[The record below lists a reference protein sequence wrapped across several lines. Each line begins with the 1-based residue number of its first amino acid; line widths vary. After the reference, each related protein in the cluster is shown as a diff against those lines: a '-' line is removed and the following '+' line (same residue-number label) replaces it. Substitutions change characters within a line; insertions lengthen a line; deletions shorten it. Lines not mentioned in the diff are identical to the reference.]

1 MLIAALDHSGENRTE
16 SSSDVYC
23 RALRGDLMG
32 SELEALSHE
41 HQLPQEMDRT
51 VMLFHIVQTE
61 NECAYD
67 LLRDITPVQDKD
79 VLLNMDRHT
88 VVLIKEMT
96 DVETIDDLHQFA
108 QALQETLMG
117 ETAHQM
123 TVGIGKMRRTI
134 DELRDSYNEA
144 RRAIEV
150 GRIFKPEESI
160 YIYSRLILERFLM
173 ELPQDISAYYH
184 GLLFNRKNQRLFN
197 EEMLYT
203 IEMFFKKDLNLS
215 DTARQLYIHRNTL
228 VYRLDK
234 GQRQTG
240 LDLRSFDDAI
250 TFKILMELKKVSGD
264 KAPRK

>member
-1 MLIAALDHSGENRTE
+1 MNKRLQEQVDNVLNRLSVPITILDADSDRLPDGMPLSTLRLTEGEARAMLGSLYMAVPPLHIVLTCAEQQPGARDVLQLAAMLIAALDHSGENRTE

-134 DELRDSYNEA
+134 DE
-144 RRAIEV
+144 
-150 GRIFKPEESI
+150 
-160 YIYSRLILERFLM
+160 
-173 ELPQDISAYYH
+173 
-184 GLLFNRKNQRLFN
+184 
-197 EEMLYT
+197 
-203 IEMFFKKDLNLS
+203 
-215 DTARQLYIHRNTL
+215 
-228 VYRLDK
+228 
-234 GQRQTG
+234 
-240 LDLRSFDDAI
+240 
-250 TFKILMELKKVSGD
+250 
-264 KAPRK
+264 